1 MLENLLY
8 LIVFITAF
16 MGPMLI
22 VGAIVEYV
30 LYDIMGED
38 PNRDYYDE

>member
-1 MLENLLY
+1 MLGDLLY

-22 VGAIVEYV
+22 VGAIVEYI
-30 LYDIMGED
+30 LYDVLGED
-38 PNRDYYDE
+38 PDRDYYED

>member
-8 LIVFITAF
+8 FIVFIIAF

-30 LYDIMGED
+30 LYDIMGEN
-38 PNRDYYDE
+38 PNRDYED

>member
-1 MLENLLY
+1 MLEDLIY

-22 VGAIVEYV
+22 VGAIVEYI
-30 LYDIMGED
+30 LYDVLGED
-38 PNRDYYDE
+38 PNKDWED

>member
-1 MLENLLY
+1 MLQDLIY
-8 LIVFITAF
+8 LIVFITAL

-22 VGAIVEYV
+22 VGAIVEYI

-38 PNRDYYDE
+38 PNKDYED

>member
-30 LYDIMGED
+30 YYRVQGHNQDED
-38 PNRDYYDE
+38 YDE

>member
-30 LYDIMGED
+30 LYDIMGNNPNKDYED
-38 PNRDYYDE
+38 

>member
-1 MLENLLY
+1 MLADLLY

-30 LYDIMGED
+30 LYDVLGED
-38 PNRDYYDE
+38 PNKDYQD

>member
-1 MLENLLY
+1 MLEDLLY

-22 VGAIVEYV
+22 VGAIVEHV

-38 PNRDYYDE
+38 PDRDYYED

>member
-1 MLENLLY
+1 MLMDLLY

-22 VGAIVEYV
+22 VGAIVEYI
-30 LYDIMGED
+30 LYDVLGED
-38 PNRDYYDE
+38 PDRDYYED

>member
-1 MLENLLY
+1 MLEDLLY

-22 VGAIVEYV
+22 VGAIVEYI
-30 LYDIMGED
+30 LYDVLGEEPD
-38 PNRDYYDE
+38 RDYYED

>member
-1 MLENLLY
+1 MLEDLLY

-22 VGAIVEYV
+22 AGAIVEYI
-30 LYDIMGED
+30 LYDVLGED
-38 PNRDYYDE
+38 PNKDWED

>member
-30 LYDIMGED
+30 LYDVLGED
-38 PNRDYYDE
+38 PNKDYQD

>member
-1 MLENLLY
+1 MLEDLIY

-30 LYDIMGED
+30 LYDIMGEN
-38 PNRDYYDE
+38 PNRDYYED

>member
-22 VGAIVEYV
+22 VGAIVEHI

-38 PNRDYYDE
+38 PNKDYQD

>member
-1 MLENLLY
+1 MLEDLLY

-22 VGAIVEYV
+22 AGAIVEYV
-30 LYDIMGED
+30 LYDIMGEN
-38 PNRDYYDE
+38 PNRDYED

>member
-1 MLENLLY
+1 MLEDLLY

-22 VGAIVEYV
+22 VGPIVEYV
-30 LYDIMGED
+30 YYTVLGHNPDED
-38 PNRDYYDE
+38 YDE

>member
-1 MLENLLY
+1 MLEDLIY

-30 LYDIMGED
+30 LYDIMGEN
-38 PNRDYYDE
+38 PNRDYED

>member
-22 VGAIVEYV
+22 VGAIVEHII
-30 LYDIMGED
+30 YDIMGEN
-38 PNRDYYDE
+38 PNRDYYED

>member
-1 MLENLLY
+1 MLEDLIY

-22 VGAIVEYV
+22 VGTIVEYV
-30 LYDIMGED
+30 LYNVLGKD
-38 PNRDYYDE
+38 PNEDYKD